1 MKNFRSNS
9 TGVMSGRGSQ
19 HGKASLFNSYEVG
32 LNSSLTY
39 PRIVPGFLPQLPR
52 TRKYPAYTR
61 FQLGA
66 NLMNRPHYFRM
77 VSFNGSMSYDYRTS
91 LRAGHSVTPFKLV
104 YTKLLNTTESF
115 DQFRRFFFSDGN
127 SEISSFLLRVTPI
140 LTTPHTAGKWITA
153 LSGSS
158 WECRLEISLVG

>member
-1 MKNFRSNS
+1 M
-9 TGVMSGRGSQ
+9 
-19 HGKASLFNSYEVG
+19 G

-52 TRKYPAYTR
+52 TRKYRAYTR

-115 DQFRRFFFSDGN
+115 DKTMEEN
-127 SEISSFLLRVTPI
+127 PAI
-140 LTTPHTAGKWITA
+140 A
-153 LSGSS
+153 LSFRDQFIPSS
-158 WECRLEISLVG
+158 SYTYTYDTSYSREVDNRFIWQFMGMSAGNILSGITSLSVLNIGWRPGCL